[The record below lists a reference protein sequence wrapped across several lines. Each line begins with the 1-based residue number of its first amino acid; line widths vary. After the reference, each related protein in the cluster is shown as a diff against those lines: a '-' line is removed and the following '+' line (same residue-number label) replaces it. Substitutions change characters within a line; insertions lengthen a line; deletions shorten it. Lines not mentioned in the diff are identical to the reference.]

1 MNKRGRVRTESDD
14 KDFYPNGTLQQV
26 NEQWFAYPYTG
37 PAFSAASELGPF
49 DTQEAALDALR
60 QN

>member
-1 MNKRGRVRTESDD
+1 MEHWPENDD
-14 KDFYPNGTLQQV
+14 GDEEFHINGTIQQV

-49 DTQEAALDALR
+49 DTQKEALDALR
-60 QN
+60 QK